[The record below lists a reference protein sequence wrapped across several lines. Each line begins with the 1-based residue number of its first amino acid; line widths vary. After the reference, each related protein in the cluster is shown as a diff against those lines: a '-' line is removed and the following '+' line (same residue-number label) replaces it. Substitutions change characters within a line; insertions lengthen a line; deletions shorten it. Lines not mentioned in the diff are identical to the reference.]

1 VINKDNLVFMI
12 LWFITFATVEYQ
24 IWDIERKMKEKELS
38 ERRRVAVLDKLERGL
53 YRLYDKAYEEKETTV
68 INEAR
73 ASAMENDEKV

>member
-1 VINKDNLVFMI
+1 MINKDNLVFMI